1 MTLTEKRIKTLSRG
15 VSSTVAKL
23 QEEVSPKR
31 VHRLRTTIRRI
42 QSVIDYSRP
51 KLSRKQQD
59 ALDDMSR
66 LRRRAGKVRDLDI
79 QISLLNSLGNGSTTA
94 DRRTLQEAL
103 RDKRDRQAGRLAAAA
118 RKLERSNLAGHLG
131 RLVIAVSDSVAANN
145 EPDAPLR
152 RAQTQIA
159 DLAGQCG
166 SQPQLK
172 PKRLHEVRIA
182 FKMVRYLAELSEES
196 EEQQRLLQQLKAV
209 QDTLGEWHDW
219 EELSRTAEKQFSQ
232 RANCAV
238 LVEVRALYAARH
250 AAALS
255 AVSQLFTQYA
265 AVPARK
271 QPRSVPSR
279 ALAQRA

>member
-219 EELSRTAEKQFSQ
+219 EELLRTAEKQFRQ

-238 LVEVRALYAARH
+238 LVEIRALYAAKH

-265 AVPARK
+265 TASARK
-271 QPRSVPSR
+271 QPRSAPSP
-279 ALAQRA
+279 ALVQRA